1 MVAADLARASG
12 AAVASSGALASGD
25 AVGLVL
31 AMPRPTASALPSPA
45 APVEALDISGK
56 HGEERPPPRRRPRRK
71 EKRFRRLRSPRAPR
85 GKRREAS
92 VQLAGRDVGRTRS
105 ADTALRAST
114 ARSGTAS
121 RLVAGGRRPHRRLT
135 RAGPRRWAR
144 CRRLDATTTLLGIIG
159 HTEAKPWWL
168 GLAVQLAR

>member
-1 MVAADLARASG
+1 MVAADLALASG

-121 RLVAGGRRPHRRLT
+121 RLVAAPRRRR
-135 RAGPRRWAR
+135 RGAAGPDAVASTRRQRYSGSSGTPRPNRGGWGWR
-144 CRRLDATTTLLGIIG
+144 CSSRG
-159 HTEAKPWWL
+159 
-168 GLAVQLAR
+168 